1 MTQRKKE
8 SLDLDEKIQ
17 SLAGDIYVEI
27 EEKVSSFVASYIKNK
42 EINEHDV
49 EQHEHYQLLRSSH
62 EKLQATFDSCQAS
75 NVEQNIKLQN
85 KIESLDKKLKEGDEK
100 LNNFEQ
106 LNSAKLTDS
115 EQVLKEKLSE
125 LSSQSA
131 QLTKATKSEEKLKGC
146 LAEEENK
153 RILLSKEVASLEK
166 AEKNLTKNDKAKSAT
181 LAVQN
186 QQISALTLELNN
198 TVSELDFIKAEQNQ
212 KLALTSQQQTQERE
226 ELVGYQQASEHL
238 KVEVAKLNKELL
250 NQKALVE
257 AKSIEVENYKEH
269 YEKLKSEHQ
278 DGVEQWKLTIAENQE
293 KLINTVKST
302 EQLQEKNTA
311 FEKTIKDK
319 NTELDKLALT
329 LLDKN
334 ETVNAL
340 QEKLTVDKKQL
351 EERLAQSQE
360 KNTAFENTIKNNNT
374 ELDKLALTLLDK
386 NETVNALQEKITVDN
401 KQHEERLAQSQE
413 KNTAFEN
420 TIKNNN
426 TELDKLALIL
436 VDKNETVNALQE
448 KLTVD
453 NKQHEE
459 SLALSNN
466 DVQALEKELSEKAEF
481 IKESQLNY
489 QHDTDELQQ
498 KIITYQSQASKNDK
512 KNTFS
517 AKQLTL
523 LQQKNYEISEDFIK
537 AKTRIVNLE
546 KEACLLKEEAESAQ
560 QNINTIKQR
569 VEVNRE
575 KQELEYDKARETIKI
590 LRDENADLNTKL
602 DLQVSEL
609 EDKLREYRLRFEYA
623 QKQLSKG

>member
-27 EEKVSSFVASYIKNK
+27 EDKVSSFVANYIKNK

-49 EQHEHYQLLRSSH
+49 EQHAHYQLLKSSQ

-85 KIESLDKKLKEGDEK
+85 KIESLDKKLKEGDAK
-100 LNNFEQ
+100 FNNLEQ

-125 LSSQSA
+125 LSSQSV
-131 QLTKATKSEEKLKGC
+131 QLTTVTKSEEKLKGC
-146 LAEEENK
+146 LAEEEK
-153 RILLSKEVASLEK
+153 KKILLSKEVASLEK
-166 AEKNLTKNDKAKSAT
+166 AEKILTKNDKAKSAT

-212 KLALTSQQQTQERE
+212 KSALTSQQQTQEKQ
-226 ELVGYQQASEHL
+226 ELVEYQQASEHL
-238 KVEVAKLNKELL
+238 KVEVAELNQELL
-250 NQKALVE
+250 NQKTLVE

-278 DGVEQWKLTIAENQE
+278 DEVEQWKLSITKNQKE
-293 KLINTVKST
+293 LINAVKST
-302 EQLQEKNTA
+302 EQLQEKYTT
-311 FEKTIKDK
+311 FEETIKDK

-334 ETVNAL
+334 ETVKAL

-351 EERLAQSQE
+351 EERLVQSQE
-360 KNTAFENTIKNNNT
+360 KNTTFEKTIKDKNT
-374 ELDKLALTLLDK
+374 ELEKLALTL
-386 NETVNALQEKITVDN
+386 
-401 KQHEERLAQSQE
+401 
-413 KNTAFEN
+413 
-420 TIKNNN
+420 
-426 TELDKLALIL
+426 
-436 VDKNETVNALQE
+436 VDKKETVNALQE
-448 KLTVD
+448 KLIID
-453 NKQHEE
+453 NKQYEE
-459 SLALSNN
+459 RLAQSHNN
-466 DVQALEKELSEKAEF
+466 VQALEKELSEKAEF
-481 IKESQLNY
+481 IKESQLSY
-489 QHDTDELQQ
+489 QHDADELQQ
-498 KIITYQSQASKNDK
+498 KIKTYQSQASKNDEK
-512 KNTFS
+512 KAFS
-517 AKQLTL
+517 ARQLTL
-523 LQQKNYEISEDFIK
+523 LQQKNNEISIEFEK
-537 AKTRIVNLE
+537 AQVSIENLE
-546 KEACLLKEEAESAQ
+546 KEVCVLKEETKSAQ
-560 QNINTIKQR
+560 INVNTIKQR

-590 LRDENADLNTKL
+590 LRDENIDLNTKL
-602 DLQVSEL
+602 DTQVSEL

-623 QKQLSKG
+623 QKQLSKD